1 MSTPRLPAAT
11 CDDEQQPLLQNGQIR
26 KKSSTSF
33 ALQLFILCYLRLVD
47 PLNFTQIFPYINQFL
62 ADLNVSE
69 DPSKIGLYSGLV
81 ESAFALAQLLAIY
94 PWASLSDRIGRK
106 PVILSGVFGLTI
118 ATLLFGVSSSFPAM
132 LAARALAGMF
142 SGNVSII
149 PTVLCDITDASNEA
163 FAFSLFTVWWP
174 IGSIVGPLIG
184 GFASDPDVLPEK
196 YRHGIFEEYQYF
208 LPCLMVAAINFGG
221 FLLTYFFLQETV
233 EKGAESKPTFGTT
246 TKLLLSIPIF
256 RTICASAFS
265 LSFLTVSFEV
275 VFVLFCYSPVL
286 QGGLGLSVQQI
297 GYSLGFA
304 GFVGAISQF
313 LILPVLL
320 RRFDHAK
327 IYYACVN
334 VWPLVFLALPAL
346 NILARRVYDPLVG
359 KTSSSGYDASLW
371 TGIAVVLA
379 TSKVGIWPYLVN
391 MLLVK
396 NYTPPSVI
404 GSANGLLQLFICIS
418 RAFGPIITSTIFSL
432 SVSRHL
438 LSGYL
443 WAIFL
448 SALAIGGTLVARRI
462 INHSHRLRVQQL

>member
-1 MSTPRLPAAT
+1 MNNNRFFRA
-11 CDDEQQPLLQNGQIR
+11 DKR
-26 KKSSTSF
+26 K
-33 ALQLFILCYLRLVD
+33 RN

-62 ADLNVSE
+62 AELNVSE

-81 ESAFALAQLLAIY
+81 ESAFAFAQLLAIY

-106 PVILSGVFGLTI
+106 PVILAGVLGLTI
-118 ATLLFGVSSSFPAM
+118 ATLCFGVSSSFPAI
-132 LAARALAGMF
+132 LATRALAGIF

-163 FAFSLFTVWWP
+163 FAFSLFTIWWP

-184 GFASDPDVLPEK
+184 GFASNPGVLPEK
-196 YRHGIFEEYQYF
+196 YRYRVFEEHRYF
-208 LPCLMVAAINFGG
+208 LPCILVAVINFGG

-233 EKGAESKPTFGTT
+233 EEEGPDGRRSFAST

-256 RTICASAFS
+256 RSICASAFS

-275 VFVLFCYSPVL
+275 VFVLFCYSPVRE
-286 QGGLGLSVQQI
+286 GGLGLSIPQI

-313 LILPVLL
+313 LVLPALL
-320 RRFDHAK
+320 RRFNHAK

-334 VWPLVFLALPAL
+334 VWPVVFLALPVLHIVAGWGYESLAGETRSPEYEAL
-346 NILARRVYDPLVG
+346 
-359 KTSSSGYDASLW
+359 LW
-371 TGIAVVLA
+371 IGIASVLA

-396 NYTPPSVI
+396 NYTPTSVI

-418 RAFGPIITSTIFSL
+418 RAFGPIITSTMFSL
-432 SVSRHL
+432 SVSRQL
-438 LSGYL
+438 LFGYM
-443 WAIFL
+443 WAVFL
-448 SALAIGGTLVARRI
+448 SIFAVAGTLVALRI
-462 INHSHRLRVQQL
+462 VKHSHRV